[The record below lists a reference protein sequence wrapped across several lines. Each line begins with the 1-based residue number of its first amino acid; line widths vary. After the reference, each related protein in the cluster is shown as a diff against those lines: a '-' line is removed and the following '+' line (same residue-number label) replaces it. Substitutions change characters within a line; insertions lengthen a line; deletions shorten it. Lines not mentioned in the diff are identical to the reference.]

1 MRSVHLSAAIAEI
14 RALKDDVASGRGMGT
29 WATGPFVPR
38 RESVRALKE
47 ALLALEI
54 AAAGLLS
61 VPERPTPVVASG
73 HRGRAAPAPAPVV
86 STIPAPSPEK
96 A

>member
-1 MRSVHLSAAIAEI
+1 MRSLHVIAARAEI
-14 RALKDDVASGRGMGT
+14 QALRSELESQRGTGT
-29 WATGPFVPR
+29 WGAGPFVPR
-38 RESVRALKE
+38 RASIAALDYALA
-47 ALLALEI
+47 ALLCVED
-54 AAAGLLS
+54 GLVR